1 MAITKTRPGTSAAA
15 ATNGK
20 KKPTNGAVRPPDKE
34 LGIEIQRFGDV
45 IDRPIKL
52 DEDERSKSC
61 DLMNGVLAD
70 TQILYALYKKHH
82 WLMRGH
88 TFYQLHLLLDKH
100 AEEQQQLADDLAER
114 IQKLGGIAVG
124 DPRHVA
130 ELTDIPRPPDGAES
144 VPAMPQRLL
153 DAHEL
158 TIARVRDGIEKTD
171 DGDDQGTNDLL
182 VSQVLRTNETHVWY
196 IAEHLVDTPVVDGMA
211 AGN

>member
-1 MAITKTRPGTSAAA
+1 MATTKARREGADHTPNGKSVAAGQAAA
-15 ATNGK
+15 AQDGM
-20 KKPTNGAVRPPDKE
+20 GVE
-34 LGIEIQRFGDV
+34 LQHFGDV
-45 IDRPIKL
+45 VDRPIKL
-52 DEDERSKSC
+52 EEDERAKSC
-61 DLMNGVLAD
+61 EQMNGVLAD

-82 WLMRGH
+82 WLMRGP

-100 AEEQQQLADDLAER
+100 AAEQLKLADDLAER

-144 VPAMPQRLL
+144 VPAMLQRLL

-158 TIARVRDGIEKTD
+158 TIARVREGIKATE
-171 DGDDQGTNDLL
+171 DGDDEGTNDLL

-196 IAEHLVDTPVVDGMA
+196 IAEHLVATPVVNAA
-211 AGN
+211 AGSN

>member
-1 MAITKTRPGTSAAA
+1 MATTKTPP

-20 KKPTNGAVRPPDKE
+20 KAPSNGAKAREIE
-34 LGIEIQRFGDV
+34 LGVELQRFGDV
-45 IDRPIKL
+45 VARPIKL
-52 DEDERSKSC
+52 DDDERKKSC
-61 DLMNGVLAD
+61 EQLNSVLAD

-100 AEEQQQLADDLAER
+100 ADEQQTLADDMAER

-130 ELTDIPRPPDGAES
+130 ELTDIPRPPDGAEG
-144 VPAMPQRLL
+144 VPAMLQRLL

-158 TIARVRDGIEKTD
+158 TLGRVRKAIKETE
-171 DGDDQGTNDLL
+171 DGDDEGTNDLL
-182 VSQVLRTNETHVWY
+182 VSQVLRTNETQVWY
-196 IAEHLVDTPVVDGMA
+196 IAEHLVSTPAVDEA
-211 AGN
+211 H